1 VTERGSTTR
10 ARLIEATTR
19 VVADLGYA
27 HATTRAIAQEAGV
40 AEGTIYRH
48 FPDKASLFY
57 AAVLER
63 NAAMVEDISDLA
75 GRAGAATVEANLVA
89 LLSRLASLR
98 DEVLPLELAIL
109 TDPEHATRRQEMAS
123 SLRSGRLIGPPKV
136 VADYLEAEQTL
147 GRIRSDLPAA
157 EVAGVLLA
165 TLFGLG
171 IVATKGVEGVD
182 HRLLASA
189 VRLIAAGLEPRSEE

>member
-1 VTERGSTTR
+1 
-10 ARLIEATTR
+10 

-63 NAAMVEDISDLA
+63 NAAMVEEISVLA

-109 TDPEHATRRQEMAS
+109 TDPEHATRRHEMAS

>member
-1 VTERGSTTR
+1 MTERGRTTR
-10 ARLIEATTR
+10 ARLVEATTR
-19 VVADLGYA
+19 VVAEIGYA
-27 HATTRAIAQEAGV
+27 HATTRAIAEEAGV

-63 NAAMVEDISDLA
+63 NAAMVEDISVLA
-75 GRAGAATVEANLVA
+75 GRAGAATVEANLVE

-98 DEVLPLELAIL
+98 DQVLPLELAIL
-109 TDPEHATRRQEMAS
+109 TDPEHATWRQEMAS
-123 SLRSGRLIGPPKV
+123 NLRSGRLIGPPKV
-136 VADYLEAEQTL
+136 IADYLEAEQKL

-189 VRLIAAGLEPRSEE
+189 VRLIAAGLEPGSEE

>member
-1 VTERGSTTR
+1 MTERGSTTR